1 MSEGKKKLS
10 AREYLG
16 QLEEL
21 DIKINQDLERLEEMK
36 TDACNPGGID
46 YSKDRVQTSISGDKL
61 GGQVTRYVTLNEYIN
76 AEIDRFAD
84 AKEQIISEIRGLH
97 DTHYIQL
104 LFKVYVQ
111 FKSIREAAGEMKI
124 SYSYAVELHKK
135 ALKAFSETYKNLYYL
150 T

>member
-1 MSEGKKKLS
+1 MSDKKVLS

-46 YSKDRVQTSISGDKL
+46 YSRDRVQTSISGDKL

-84 AKEQIISEIRGLH
+84 AKEQIISEIRGMH
-97 DTHYIQL
+97 HKHYINIL
-104 LFKVYVQ
+104 YKIYVQ

-135 ALKAFSETYKNLYYL
+135 ALKAFSETYKNLHYL

>member
-1 MSEGKKKLS
+1 MSEEKKKLS

-36 TDACNPGGID
+36 TDACSTGAID
-46 YSKDRVQTSISGDKL
+46 YSRDRVQTSVSGNKL
-61 GGQVTRYVTLNEYIN
+61 GGQVTRYISFNEYIN
-76 AEIDRFAD
+76 AEINRFAD

-97 DTHYIQL
+97 DTHYMQL

-111 FKSIREAAGEMKI
+111 FKNLKVAADEMKM
-124 SYSYAVELHKK
+124 SYQYVRNIHKK
-135 ALKAFSETYKNLYYL
+135 ALAAFESTYLNLYYL